1 MATISIA
8 RKHAL
13 TQKKAKAVAEKI
25 AKDLHKRF
33 ELDFAWNGNQIDFE
47 RPGVSGSMVV
57 GKDKI
62 TLDVNLGWLLTPLKP
77 LFEREIAAQL
87 DKLVG
92 PA

>member
-77 LFEREIAAQL
+77 VFERAISEEL